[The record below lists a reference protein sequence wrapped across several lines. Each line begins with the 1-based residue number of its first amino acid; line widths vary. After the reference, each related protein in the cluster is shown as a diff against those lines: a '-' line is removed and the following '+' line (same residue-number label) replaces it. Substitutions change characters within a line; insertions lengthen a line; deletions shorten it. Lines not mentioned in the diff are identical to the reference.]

1 MWTRKLYGD
10 IAKAVFW
17 NQRISLSTE
26 ALTELDFWQ
35 QCFDQYNGQPI
46 WPVSPL
52 TSVVT
57 YSDASAL
64 GWGGYSVNLNG
75 VCAKGNFNEQEIG
88 ESSTFR
94 ELKATLYVLESFL
107 DSIKG
112 TIMKHRSDNQNVVR
126 ILSYGS
132 KEPKLHELAL
142 QFFKFCIAN
151 SIQLYPEW
159 IPRSEN
165 FSADLFSKDI
175 DKDDYMLN
183 PHFFAVADVRWGP
196 HTIDRFSSFKTRQIP
211 RFSSRWLN
219 PCMEYLDAFTVSWS
233 GENNWLFPP
242 PCIIPRVLKH
252 LQFSHTNGTLVAP
265 LWTSAPWW
273 PLLTYDGLTFRP
285 EVVDCIVIEP
295 QPNMF
300 IPAVPGSVIFG
311 SESSTFKLLLLR
323 ICFA

>member
-1 MWTRKLYGD
+1 M
-10 IAKAVFW
+10 
-17 NQRISLSTE
+17 
-26 ALTELDFWQ
+26 
-35 QCFDQYNGQPI
+35 
-46 WPVSPL
+46 
-52 TSVVT
+52 
-57 YSDASAL
+57 
-64 GWGGYSVNLNG
+64 
-75 VCAKGNFNEQEIG
+75 
-88 ESSTFR
+88 
-94 ELKATLYVLESFL
+94 LESFL

-112 TIMKHRSDNQNVVR
+112 TIMKHRSDNQNVVH
-126 ILSYGS
+126 ILSHGS

-142 QFFKFCIAN
+142 QSFKFCIAN

-175 DKDDYMLN
+175 DKDHYMLN
-183 PHFFAVADVRWGP
+183 PHFFAIADVRWDP

-219 PCMEYLDAFTVSWS
+219 PCMEYLDASTASWS
-233 GENNWLFPP
+233 GQNNWLFPP
-242 PCIIPRVLKH
+242 LCIIPRVLKN
-252 LQFSHTNGTLVAP
+252 LQFSHANGTLVAP

-311 SESSTFKLLLLR
+311 SEPPTFKLLLLR